1 MVKRAAAKAVIDKHG
16 LSVRRACRL
25 AGLSEASWYYRSKP
39 NPQNEA
45 IASRLTELASK
56 RPAFGAP
63 RMTVMIR
70 REFGVVN
77 HKRVERLYA
86 EQGLQLPRRPKR
98 RRRGIQRVVPAAAPT
113 APGQRGSMDLVHDV
127 FADGRRFRV
136 LVVVDDYSR
145 ECLALEV
152 DTSITGQRV
161 SRVLDRLQNE
171 GCLPQV
177 LVCDNGTEF
186 TSRAMLMWSQRT
198 ARTLHFIQPG
208 KPTQNAYCESF
219 NGKLRIECLRQH
231 WFKSLHEA
239 RRIIEDWRLDY
250 NHVRPH
256 SALGQMAPIE
266 ALLTEKFYP
275 NSHSEYSGQ
284 TG

>member
-1 MVKRAAAKAVIDKHG
+1 MAKRAAAKAVIDQHG

-25 AGLSEASWYYRSKP
+25 AGLSEASWYYRAKP
-39 NPQNEA
+39 NPRNEA
-45 IASRLTELASK
+45 IASRLAELAGE

-77 HKRVERLYA
+77 HKRVERLYT

-98 RRRGIQRVVPAAAPT
+98 RRRGVQRVVPAELPA
-113 APGQRGSMDLVHDV
+113 APGQRGSMDFVHDV
-127 FADGRRFRV
+127 LADGRRFRV

-161 SRVLDRLQNE
+161 SRVLDRLRDE
-171 GCLPQV
+171 GRLPQV

-186 TSRAMLMWSQRT
+186 TSRAMLMWSHRT
-198 ARTLHFIQPG
+198 ATTLHFIEPG

-231 WFKSLHEA
+231 WFKSLNEA
-239 RRIIEDWRLDY
+239 RQVIEDWRLDY

-256 SALGQMAPIE
+256 SALNQMAPIE
-266 ALLTEKFYP
+266 ALLTEKFCP
-275 NSHSEYSGQ
+275 KSHSEYSG
-284 TG
+284 

>member
-1 MVKRAAAKAVIDKHG
+1 MAKRAAIRAVIDKHG
-16 LSVRRACRL
+16 ISARRACKI
-25 AGLSEASWYYRSKP
+25 AGLSEASWYYRPKP
-39 NPQNEA
+39 DPTNEA
-45 IASRLTELASK
+45 ITARLCELAGE

-70 REFGVVN
+70 REFGSVN
-77 HKRVERLYA
+77 HKRVERLYTLR
-86 EQGLQLPRRPKR
+86 GLPLPRRPKR
-98 RRRGIQRVVPAAAPT
+98 RRRGVQRVVPAELPT
-113 APGQRGSMDLVHDV
+113 APGQRGSMDFVHDIL
-127 FADGRRFRV
+127 ADGRRFRI
-136 LVVVDDYSR
+136 LVVVDDFSR

-161 SRVLDRLQNE
+161 GRVLDRLRDE
-171 GCLPQV
+171 GRLPQV

-198 ARTLHFIQPG
+198 ARRLHFIEPG

-231 WFKSLHEA
+231 WFKSLKEA
-239 RRIIEDWRLDY
+239 RQVIEDWRLDY

-266 ALLTEKFYP
+266 AMLTNLFTQ

>member
-1 MVKRAAAKAVIDKHG
+1 MTKRAAIRAVIDKHG
-16 LSVRRACRL
+16 ISARRACKL
-25 AGLSEASWYYRSKP
+25 AGLSEASWYYRAKP
-39 NPQNEA
+39 NPTNDA
-45 IASRLTELASK
+45 IATRLCELAGE

-70 REFGVVN
+70 REFGCVN
-77 HKRVERLYA
+77 HKRVERLYTQ
-86 EQGLQLPRRPKR
+86 QGLQLPRRPKR
-98 RRRGIQRVVPAAAPT
+98 RRRGVQRVVPAELPT
-113 APGQRGSMDLVHDV
+113 APGQRGSMDFVHDIL
-127 FADGRRFRV
+127 ADGRRFRM

-161 SRVLDRLQNE
+161 SRVLDRLRDE
-171 GCLPQV
+171 GRLPQV

-186 TSRAMLMWSQRT
+186 TSRAMLMWTQRT
-198 ARTLHFIQPG
+198 ARKLHFIQPG

-231 WFKSLHEA
+231 WFKSLNEA
-239 RRIIEDWRLDY
+239 RQVIEDWRLDY

-266 ALLTEKFYP
+266 ALLTKKFYP
-275 NSHSEYSGQ
+275 NSHSEYSG
-284 TG
+284 